1 MVLHKQ
7 GEIQCLGRPFNVLG
21 SLGHE
26 VVWGGNP
33 NLRARLFHFDPSGFI
48 TLGAGPGIWHLAFF
62 EFLNDFDARKVLVG
76 RTVTKIE
83 EKVVLAAV
91 DKGLN
96 LLHRVGFSRQ
106 SGHSPGGF
114 RHEGTRVAWL
124 IVLGKRIGIKVLSGQ
139 QTDLHGDDLKDPF
152 STPTKSKIAWPQ
164 SGIIPLC
171 STEIPRK
178 FH

>member
-1 MVLHKQ
+1 MVLHEQ
-7 GEIQCLGRPFNVLG
+7 GEIQCLGRPFHVFG
-21 SLGHE
+21 SLGHDI
-26 VVWGGNP
+26 VWGGDP

-96 LLHRVGFSRQ
+96 LLHRVDLSRQ
-106 SGHSPGGF
+106 SGHGPGRF
-114 RHEGTRVAWL
+114 WHEGTRVARP
-124 IVLGKRIGIKVLSGQ
+124 IVLRKRISIKILSGQ
-139 QTDLHGDDLKDPF
+139 QTNMHGGASKDTC
-152 STPTKSKIAWPQ
+152 SAPTKSKA
-164 SGIIPLC
+164 
-171 STEIPRK
+171 E
-178 FH
+178 